1 MNYEQCERERVQDVQ
16 KFLALDDG
24 LMMMLFTKIKKYR
37 KEDQIS
43 GRSDSEFGFLLVC
56 VPKGY
61 LDTDV

>member
-43 GRSDSEFGFLLVC
+43 GRSDSEFGFLLV
-56 VPKGY
+56 
-61 LDTDV
+61 